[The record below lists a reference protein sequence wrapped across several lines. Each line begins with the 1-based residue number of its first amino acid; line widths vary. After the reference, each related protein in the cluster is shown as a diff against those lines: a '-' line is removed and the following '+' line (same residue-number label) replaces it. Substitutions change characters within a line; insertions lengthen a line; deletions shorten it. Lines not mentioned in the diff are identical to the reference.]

1 MTTLGRG
8 ENVQIDSRRFPVS
21 VSGPSAGTCDLMVFQ
36 VTAAGRV
43 RSDEDFVFF
52 NNPVAP
58 EGGVRLTGPDGVD
71 VDLAAVPADV
81 TTLRL
86 AVVLDDSASGTLADV
101 RGLAVTIGDVAMPA
115 TGLTT
120 ERAAVLAEIYRRG
133 DAWKVRNVSAGWDA
147 GFTALVTEHGVTVDD
162 VPPSAPPPPTS
173 PPSPAVPPPAPMPP
187 PAPVNLGK
195 ITLTKAAPTISLA
208 KSRDKPSGTMRVNL
222 NWSRGVA
229 GGGGLFRKRSSGID
243 LDLGC
248 LYELSDG
255 SKGVVQALGNSFGS
269 LGAPPWILLDG
280 DDRSGTVSGGE
291 NLLIDLAHLDEF
303 RRILVFAFIYEGTPN
318 WSAADGVVTLFPPG
332 GTEVE
337 VRLDSA
343 DNSAV
348 TCAIAMLEVR
358 AGDLSVTRE
367 VRYINGGQRLL
378 DETYGWGMRW
388 ARGSK

>member
-8 ENVQIDSRRFPVS
+8 ENVQIDTRRFGVS

-43 RSDEDFVFF
+43 RSDDDFVFF

-58 EGGVRLTGPDGVD
+58 EGAVRLTGPDGVD
-71 VDLAAVPADV
+71 VDLTAVPADID
-81 TTLRL
+81 TLRI
-86 AVVLDDSASGTLADV
+86 AVVLDDAAPGTLADV
-101 RGLAVTIGDVAMPA
+101 RGLAVAIGDVAMPA

-162 VPPSAPPPPTS
+162 APTPPPATPSAPPAAPT
-173 PPSPAVPPPAPMPP
+173 P

-195 ITLTKAAPTISLA
+195 ITLTKSAPTVSLA
-208 KSRDKPSGTMRVNL
+208 KARDRPTGTMRVNL
-222 NWSRGVA
+222 NWSRGAGA
-229 GGGGLFRKRSSGID
+229 GGGGLFRKKSSGID

-248 LYELSDG
+248 LYELADG
-255 SKGVVQALGNSFGS
+255 SKGVVQALGNTFGS
-269 LGAPPWILLDG
+269 LTAPPWILLDG
-280 DDRSGTVSGGE
+280 DDRSGTVSDGE
-291 NLLIDLAHLDEF
+291 NLLIDLSHLADF

-343 DNSAV
+343 EAGAI
-348 TCAIAMLEVR
+348 TCAIALLEVR
-358 AGDLSVTRE
+358 DGELSVTRE
-367 VRYINGGQRLL
+367 VRYVNGGQRLL
-378 DETYGWGMRW
+378 DETYGWGMKW

>member
-1 MTTLGRG
+1 MATLGRG
-8 ENVQIDSRRFPVS
+8 ENTTLDIRTFPVT
-21 VSGPSAGTCDLMVFQ
+21 VTGPSPGACDLMVFQ
-36 VTAAGRV
+36 VTEAGRV
-43 RSDEDFVFF
+43 RSDDDFVFF

-58 EGGVRLTGPDGVD
+58 EGAVRLTGPSGVD
-71 VDLAAVPADV
+71 VDLAAVPAQIH
-81 TTLRL
+81 TLRL
-86 AVVLDDSASGTLADV
+86 AVVLDDSAPGTLADV

-162 VPPSAPPPPTS
+162 TPTAPPAQTAPQPVPTQ
-173 PPSPAVPPPAPMPP
+173 PS
-187 PAPVNLGK
+187 APVNLGK
-195 ITLTKAAPTISLA
+195 ITLTKSAPTISLA
-208 KSRDKPSGTMRVNL
+208 KARDKPTGTMRVNL
-222 NWSRGVA
+222 NWSRGGAA
-229 GGGGLFRKRSSGID
+229 GGGGLFRKKSSGCD

-248 LYELSDG
+248 LYELADG
-255 SKGVVQALGNSFGS
+255 RKGVVQALGNTFGS
-269 LGAPPWILLDG
+269 LTAPPWILLDG
-280 DDRSGTVSGGE
+280 DDRSGTVSDGE
-291 NLLIDLAHLDEF
+291 NLLIDLSHLGDF

-343 DNSAV
+343 DAGAM
-348 TCAIAMLEVR
+348 TCAIALLEVR
-358 AGDLSVTRE
+358 GGDLSVTRE

-388 ARGSK
+388 SRGSK

>member
-8 ENVQIDSRRFPVS
+8 ENVQIDTRRFGVS

-43 RSDEDFVFF
+43 RSDDDFVFF

-58 EGGVRLTGPDGVD
+58 EGAVRLTGPDGVD
-71 VDLAAVPADV
+71 VDLTAVPADID
-81 TTLRL
+81 TLRI
-86 AVVLDDSASGTLADV
+86 AVVLDDAAPGTLADV
-101 RGLAVTIGDVAMPA
+101 RGLAVAIGDVAMPA
-115 TGLTT
+115 IGLTT

-162 VPPSAPPPPTS
+162 APTPSAAPSAPPAAPT
-173 PPSPAVPPPAPMPP
+173 PP

-195 ITLTKAAPTISLA
+195 ITLTKSAPTVSLA
-208 KSRDKPSGTMRVNL
+208 KARDRPTGTMRVNL
-222 NWSRGVA
+222 NWSRGA
-229 GGGGLFRKRSSGID
+229 GAGAGGLFRKKSSGID

-248 LYELSDG
+248 LYELADG
-255 SKGVVQALGNSFGS
+255 SKGVVQALGNTFGS
-269 LGAPPWILLDG
+269 LTAPPWILLDG
-280 DDRSGTVSGGE
+280 DDRSGTVSDGE
-291 NLLIDLAHLDEF
+291 NLLIDLSHLADF

-343 DNSAV
+343 EAGAI
-348 TCAIAMLEVR
+348 TCAIALLEVR
-358 AGDLSVTRE
+358 DGELSVTRE
-367 VRYINGGQRLL
+367 VRYVNGGQRLL
-378 DETYGWGMRW
+378 DETYGWGMKW

>member
-1 MTTLGRG
+1 
-8 ENVQIDSRRFPVS
+8 
-21 VSGPSAGTCDLMVFQ
+21 MVFQ
-36 VTAAGRV
+36 VTEAGRV
-43 RSDEDFVFF
+43 RSDDDFVFF

-58 EGGVRLTGPDGVD
+58 GGAVRLTGADGVD
-71 VDLAAVPADV
+71 VDLGSVPPDV
-81 TTLRL
+81 HTLRL
-86 AVVLDDSASGTLADV
+86 AVVLDDAARGTLADV

-147 GFTALVTEHGVTVDD
+147 GFTALVTEHGVSVDD
-162 VPPSAPPPPTS
+162 APAPTTAPQSPS
-173 PPSPAVPPPAPMPP
+173 PPAAPNPPPAAPTAP
-187 PAPVNLGK
+187 PAAAPTPPVNLGK
-195 ITLTKAAPTISLA
+195 ITLTKSAPTISLA
-208 KSRDKPSGTMRVNL
+208 KVRDKPSGTMRVNL
-222 NWSRGVA
+222 NWSRGAGA
-229 GGGGLFRKRSSGID
+229 GGGVFRKRSSGID

-255 SKGVVQALGNSFGS
+255 SKGVVQALGNTFGS
-269 LGAPPWILLDG
+269 LTAPPWILLDG
-280 DDRSGTVSGGE
+280 DDRSGTVSDGE
-291 NLLIDLAHLDEF
+291 NLLIDLAHLGDF

-343 DNSAV
+343 DTSAI
-348 TCAIAMLEVR
+348 TCAIALLEVR
-358 AGDLSVTRE
+358 DGELSVTRE

-378 DETYGWGMRW
+378 DEAYGWGMKW
-388 ARGSK
+388 SRGSK